1 VFLTILFP
9 LLVAVLSS
17 AVQAQ
22 EHVYPPVCPD
32 GERADLC
39 EIKIQRND
47 GWDQV
52 AIDKQKEAAMK
63 KAEEKLAGW
72 WSYYANGAARTAEY
86 WEHYVSGINDLAAN
100 HPAGE
105 LEWWRSYARG
115 MDQQVMMWKELC
127 AKHHCSHS
135 GY

>member
-1 VFLTILFP
+1 MADLLKVLFLLF
-9 LLVAVLSS
+9 AVLSS

-72 WSYYANGAARTAEY
+72 WSYYANGAARTAEW
-86 WEHYVSGINDLAAN
+86 WERYVAGDDLAQKLVYWQNYAN
-100 HPAGE
+100 
-105 LEWWRSYARG
+105 G
-115 MDQQVMMWKELC
+115 MDKQVAMWKELC
-127 AKHHCSHS
+127 ARHHCSQA